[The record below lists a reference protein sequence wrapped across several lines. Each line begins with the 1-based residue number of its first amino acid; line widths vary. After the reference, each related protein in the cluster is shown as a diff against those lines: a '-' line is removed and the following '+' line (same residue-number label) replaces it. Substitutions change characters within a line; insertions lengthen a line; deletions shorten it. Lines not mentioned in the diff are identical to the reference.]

1 MEKQLQSSPLRLIQ
15 AKHEWIPIDD
25 IGKVPKGLRGIYVL
39 YYTPEEEQ
47 KKAKLKRS
55 VVYIGMSTTG
65 IRARLL
71 KHAAHELKKGQW
83 NFCSIFAVW
92 PNIRNE
98 EIIELEGI
106 LRHIYRFDPD
116 AQKLNAQGSYK
127 ALQKLDNTLL
137 D

>member
-1 MEKQLQSSPLRLIQ
+1 MEKQVESSPLRLIQ
-15 AKHEWIPIDD
+15 AKHEWIPIED
-25 IGKVPKGLRGIYVL
+25 IGKVPRGLRGIYVL
-39 YYTPEEEQ
+39 YHTPEGE
-47 KKAKLKRS
+47 KKKSKPTRS

-71 KHAAHELKKGQW
+71 KHAAHEVKKGQW

-92 PNIRNE
+92 PNISDE
-98 EIIELEGI
+98 EIVELEGI
-106 LRHIYRFDPD
+106 LRHIYRLDPD
-116 AQKLNAQGSYK
+116 GQKLNTQGTYK